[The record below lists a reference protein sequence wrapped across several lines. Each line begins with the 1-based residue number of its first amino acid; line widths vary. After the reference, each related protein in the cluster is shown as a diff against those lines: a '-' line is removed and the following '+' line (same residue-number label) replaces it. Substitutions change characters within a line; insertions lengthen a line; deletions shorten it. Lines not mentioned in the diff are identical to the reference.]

1 MNVGATAAAGVVRGA
16 ASDAATVSAAR
27 PRAVA
32 ASPALVACGVALVA
46 VLVHL
51 GTLDGGYPLDDE
63 IQVQNNVF
71 IRSLAGALGIFG
83 RETWPGYVYRPLPT
97 FTYALTHAIAGDG
110 PWLYHLTSVLLH
122 AAAAVLAYL
131 CVRRVLDDRVAALAG
146 LLFAVH
152 PAHVEAVASIANR
165 TELLVAVCGLGGLLV
180 VLPSSDG
187 RTWCARETVARLAG
201 GSALFLGALLSKESA
216 ATLYLLLPVL
226 VATRR
231 EATLLDRG
239 VTSAQFWRGLWR
251 DARLGVA
258 ALLAA
263 SAVYFSLRS
272 RVLTRVLADSVIAP
286 IDNWLVTLGPLD
298 RMLRAVALLGR
309 YVAMLLVPRGL
320 SADYSSAT
328 HGMLR
333 DLAAPDSLLYLLL
346 ALLLLGATLV
356 GLWRGSRLWL
366 FVGGWFFASFAI
378 TSNVAFP
385 IGVVFADRLAY
396 LPSVAICA
404 LLAWALLRLSSA
416 PVRRAA
422 IAGVVLVFAGLSMSY
437 GEVWHDN
444 RTLFLY
450 ELRTS
455 PESAWVHAGLGN
467 ELLRAGAHDAARAE
481 FLETLRIHPT
491 HMHAAH
497 GIALIE
503 LAEGDRVEGRAWLER
518 ALSFDAGF
526 APSLNALAALELEAG
541 HVDRAGEL
549 YVRALNGDGSSVQ
562 ARVGLLAATLR
573 RGNLAQA
580 AALRDELLALDR
592 SLPDVRELSAELE
605 RRRSA
610 AGAGAHG
617 ADVRG

>member
-1 MNVGATAAAGVVRGA
+1 MSLGTTADVGA
-16 ASDAATVSAAR
+16 ASRSDLDTGAPSRLIAR
-27 PRAVA
+27 VVTT
-32 ASPALVACGVALVA
+32 SPALIACGVALAA

-51 GTLDGGYPLDDE
+51 GTLDGGYPLDDQL
-63 IQVQNNVF
+63 QVRGNVF

-97 FTYALTHAIAGDG
+97 LTYALTFAVAGDA

-131 CVRRVLDDRVAALAG
+131 CVRRVLDDRVAALSG

-165 TELLVAVCGLGGLLV
+165 TELLVAVCGLAGLLV
-180 VLPSSDG
+180 VLPSADRGAWPAS
-187 RTWCARETVARLAG
+187 ETALRLAG
-201 GSALFLGALLSKESA
+201 GALLFLGALLSKESA
-216 ATLYLLLPVL
+216 ATLFLLLPVL

-231 EATLLDRG
+231 DAPLIDDGLS
-239 VTSAQFWRGLWR
+239 SARFWRGLWR
-251 DARLGVA
+251 DARVGVA
-258 ALLAA
+258 ALVLA
-263 SAVYFSLRS
+263 SAVYFWLRS

-286 IDNWLVTLGPLD
+286 IDNWLVTLGPFE
-298 RMLRAVALLGR
+298 RMIRAFALLGR
-309 YVAMLLVPRGL
+309 YASMLLVPQGL

-333 DLAAPDSLLYLLL
+333 DLAAPDSLLYLAL
-346 ALLLLGATLV
+346 ALGMLAVALI

-378 TSNVAFP
+378 TSNVVFP

-404 LLAWALLRLSSA
+404 LLAWALLQLSSPA
-416 PVRRAA
+416 VRRVA
-422 IAGVVLVFAGLSMSY
+422 IAGVVVLFASLSMSY

-467 ELLRAGAHDAARAE
+467 ELLRAGAYEAARAE
-481 FLETLRIHPT
+481 FIEALRIYPA

-497 GIALIE
+497 GIALVE
-503 LAEGDRVEGRAWLER
+503 LAEGDPVEARAWLER
-518 ALSFDAGF
+518 ALSFDPGF
-526 APSLNALAALELEAG
+526 SPSLGALGSLELQAG
-541 HVDRAGEL
+541 NVDRAGEL
-549 YVRALNGDGSSVQ
+549 FVRALNSDGSSVQ

-573 RGNLAQA
+573 RGNLVQA
-580 AALRDELLALDR
+580 AAMRDELMALDA
-592 SLPDVRELSAELE
+592 SLPDVRALSAEIDRLQ
-605 RRRSA
+605 A
-610 AGAGAHG
+610 AAPAAAPGS
-617 ADVRG
+617 DVRG

>member
-1 MNVGATAAAGVVRGA
+1 MTSSPQGARAPRLGPWAI
-16 ASDAATVSAAR
+16 ASGI
-27 PRAVA
+27 
-32 ASPALVACGVALVA
+32 ALAA

-51 GTLDGGYPLDDE
+51 GTLDAGYPLDDE
-63 IQVQNNVF
+63 IQVLNNVF
-71 IRSLAGALGIFG
+71 IRNVAGALDIFG

-97 FTYALTHAIAGDG
+97 FTYALTYAVAGDS

-122 AAAAVLAYL
+122 AAASVLAYL
-131 CVRRVLDDRVAALAG
+131 CVRRVLDDGVAAVAG

-180 VLPSSDG
+180 ALPSPDG
-187 RTWCARETVARLAG
+187 RRWGAIEACARVAAAAL
-201 GSALFLGALLSKESA
+201 LFLGALLSKESA
-216 ATLYLLLPVL
+216 VTLYLLLPVL

-231 EATLLDRG
+231 DAGLLDDG
-239 VTSAQFWRGLWR
+239 VRSARFWTGLAR
-251 DARLGVA
+251 DARFGLVA
-258 ALLAA
+258 LVLA
-263 SAVYFSLRS
+263 SATWFFLRS
-272 RVLTRVLADSVIAP
+272 RVLTRGLTGSEIAP
-286 IDNWLVTLGPLD
+286 IDNWLVTLAPLD
-298 RMLRAVALLGR
+298 RMVRAFALLGR
-309 YVAMLLVPRGL
+309 YVSILVLPRGL

-333 DLAAPDSLLYLLL
+333 DLAAPDSLAYLAIACAVLAATLL
-346 ALLLLGATLV
+346 A
-356 GLWRGSRLWL
+356 LWRGSRLGL

-385 IGVVFADRLAY
+385 IGVVFADRLSY

-404 LLAWALLRLSSA
+404 FLAWALLQLSSA

-422 IAGVVLVFAGLSMSY
+422 VAAVVVLFATLNVSY
-437 GEVWHDN
+437 AEVWHAN

-455 PESAWVHAGLGN
+455 TESAWVQAGLGN
-467 ELLRAGAHDAARAE
+467 ELLRAGAHAPARAR
-481 FLETLRIHPT
+481 FLEALRIHPT

-518 ALSFDAGF
+518 ALEFDPGF
-526 APSLNALAALELEAG
+526 APSLNVLGFLELDAG
-541 HVDRAGEL
+541 NVDRAGEL
-549 YVRALNGDGSSVQ
+549 FVRSLNADGGGIQ

-573 RGNLAQA
+573 RGNLVQA
-580 AALRDELLALDR
+580 AAMRDQLMALDASR
-592 SLPDVRELSAELE
+592 
-605 RRRSA
+605 
-610 AGAGAHG
+610 
-617 ADVRG
+617 ADVRALSEEIDRQQAAARAVAPESDVHG